1 MEPIAAHITANI
13 KPEEKKKI
21 VKTKLTENS
30 YEEFFGGNKQ
40 AEKIVKTLHTENF
53 KSGTFWFDEKNCAR
67 HSESK
72 TWREPT
78 SKKILQNTAAF
89 WEFII

>member
-53 KSGTFWFDEKNCAR
+53 KSGTF
-67 HSESK
+67 
-72 TWREPT
+72 
-78 SKKILQNTAAF
+78 
-89 WEFII
+89 